1 MKHPSIH
8 FHLIPVWAQGDAGAY
23 TKGQT
28 VQTQDS
34 SQVQGRATQR
44 QTAEQ
49 TLTLKGVIQKQC
61 FTYEA
66 HASGEH
72 EKSHTERT
80 ELGIERGPSH

>member
-1 MKHPSIH
+1 MLGPILKDKLSKLRTALKSKEGPHRDKQLNKH
-8 FHLIPVWAQGDAGAY
+8 
-23 TKGQT
+23 
-28 VQTQDS
+28 
-34 SQVQGRATQR
+34 
-44 QTAEQ
+44 